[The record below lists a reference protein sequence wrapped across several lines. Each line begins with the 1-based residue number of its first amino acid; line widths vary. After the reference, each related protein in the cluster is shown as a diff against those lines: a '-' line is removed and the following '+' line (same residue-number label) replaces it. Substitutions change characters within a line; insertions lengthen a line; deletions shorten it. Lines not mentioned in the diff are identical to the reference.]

1 MDQRTLDV
9 LEFPKILDRLSS
21 FASFAVGKERVRELR
36 PSSVPAEVEYRQ
48 QVTRE
53 ARHLLELRTGVTVGG
68 ARDVRDPVRRAQLGG
83 RLEPA
88 ELLDVRGTLEA
99 GRTLRRAVLSHRQ
112 VAPALVELAEG
123 LPELRELEDTIGR
136 CIDER
141 GGLTDAASP
150 ALGRIRAELRT
161 AHARLIERLNSILA
175 SSSYKDVIQEPII
188 TMRDGRYVIPIK
200 AEAKGKFRSIVH
212 DQSSSGATLFVEPLL
227 TVDLNNR
234 WRELQLGEQ
243 HEIARI
249 LLELSQQVGRAGD
262 AILFGLERLGD
273 LDLAFASAQLAS
285 MLRGAE
291 PKLVRGRGQDPDR
304 EIILVKARHP
314 LLRGE
319 VVPVTVRLGGD
330 FSALVITGPNTGGK
344 TVTLKTVGLLTLMA
358 LAGLQI
364 PADEGS
370 QVRIVEAVYA
380 DIGDEQSIEQ
390 SLSTFSSHMTHIV
403 EILKRC
409 DDGSLV
415 LLDELGA
422 GTDPVEGAAL
432 ARAILNDLVERGAL
446 TIATTH
452 YSELKSYAHT
462 TPGVANASVEFDV
475 ETLRPTYRLTIGLPG
490 RSNALAIA
498 ARLGLPEPVLE
509 RARGLLSQEDVQVE
523 RMLSEIHSERER
535 AEQAR
540 LRAEKEH
547 RRVAD
552 LARQLTK
559 RLSEIERSK
568 RAAVERA
575 HAEAQAELED
585 LRAGLK
591 ELATRI
597 EHGQAPRGDLAPL
610 MQQVRDIERQL
621 VARRPAP
628 PPHPAPTPPRGHPVP
643 ASGYP
648 APGTGAPPA
657 PITPGAW
664 VRVRRLGQVGRV
676 VSLSG
681 SGAEIQVGAF
691 KTRVR
696 LAELEPATRAEAAR
710 HEEEPVAST
719 YTVSQ
724 PTGPMPP
731 LEIQLLGWRAEQ
743 VGPELDRYLND
754 AYMAGLPFVRIVHG
768 KGTGVLRQVVR
779 EHLTG
784 HPLVRSFDLASA
796 REGGEGVT
804 IAALAN

>member
-9 LEFPKILDRLSS
+9 LEFPKILDRLAA
-21 FASFAVGKERVRELR
+21 FAGFAIGKERARELR
-36 PSSVPAEVEYRQ
+36 PSSLPAEVERRQ
-48 QVTRE
+48 QITRE
-53 ARHLLELRTGVTVGG
+53 ARRLLELRAGATVGG
-68 ARDVRDPVRRAQLGG
+68 ARDVREPVKRAQLGG

-99 GRTLRRAVLSHRQ
+99 GRALRRTIVAHREL
-112 VAPALVELAEG
+112 VPALIELAEG

-141 GGLTDAASP
+141 GGVTDAASP
-150 ALGRIRAELRT
+150 ALGRIRAEART
-161 AHARLIERLNSILA
+161 AHGRLIERLNSILA
-175 SSSYKDVIQEPII
+175 SSAYKDVIQEPII

-234 WRELQLGEQ
+234 WRELQLEEE

-249 LLELSQQVGRAGD
+249 LLELSERVGAVGHQ
-262 AILFGLERLGD
+262 ILFGLERLGD
-273 LDLAFASAQLAS
+273 LDLAFASAQLAGT
-285 MLRGAE
+285 LRAAE
-291 PKLVRGRGQDPDR
+291 PKLVRGRGQDEAG
-304 EIILVKARHP
+304 EIRLLKARHP

-358 LAGLQI
+358 LSGLQL
-364 PADEGS
+364 PVEEGS
-370 QVRIVEAVYA
+370 QVRVVDAVYA

-403 EILKRC
+403 DVLKRC

-432 ARAILNDLVERGAL
+432 ARAILSELVERGAL

-509 RARGLLSQEDVQVE
+509 RARGLLSQEDVQTE
-523 RMLSEIHSERER
+523 RLLAEIQAERER
-535 AEQAR
+535 TEQAR
-540 LRAEKEH
+540 QRAEKEH

-559 RLSEIERSK
+559 RLSEVERSK
-568 RAAVERA
+568 RAAVDRA

-585 LRAGLK
+585 LRARLRGL
-591 ELATRI
+591 ANRI
-597 EHGQAPRGDLAPL
+597 EQGQAPRRELAPL
-610 MQQVRDIERQL
+610 MQQVREVERQL
-621 VARRPAP
+621 TSRRPAP
-628 PPHPAPTPPRGHPVP
+628 PPEAKPT
-643 ASGYP
+643 
-648 APGTGAPPA
+648 A

-664 VRVRRLGQVGRV
+664 VRVRRLGQVGQV
-676 VSLSG
+676 VSVAGG
-681 SGAEIQVGAF
+681 SAEVQVGQF
-691 KTRVR
+691 KTRAR
-696 LAELEPATRAEAAR
+696 LSDLEPATRAEAAR
-710 HEEEPVAST
+710 REEAPVESS
-719 YTVSQ
+719 YSISR

-731 LEIQLLGWRAEQ
+731 LELQLLGWRAEQ

-784 HPLVRSFDLASA
+784 HPLVKSFDFAGA

-804 IAALAN
+804 VAALAN

>member
-9 LEFPKILDRLSS
+9 LEFPKILDRLAA
-21 FASFAVGKERVRELR
+21 FAGFAIGKERVRELR
-36 PSSVPAEVEYRQ
+36 PSGVPAEVEHRQ
-48 QVTRE
+48 QITRE
-53 ARHLLELRTGVTVGG
+53 ARRLFEMRAGVTVGG
-68 ARDVRDPVRRAQLGG
+68 ARDVREPVKRAQLGG
-83 RLEPA
+83 RLEPS

-99 GRTLRRAVLSHRQ
+99 GRTLRKTVRAHREI
-112 VAPALVELAEG
+112 APALVELADG
-123 LPELRELEDTIGR
+123 LPELRELEETIGR
-136 CIDER
+136 SIDER
-141 GGLTDAASP
+141 GGVTDAASP

-161 AHARLIERLNSILA
+161 AHSRLIERLNSILA
-175 SSSYKDVIQEPII
+175 SSAYKDVIQEPII

-200 AEAKGKFRSIVH
+200 SEAKGKFRSIVH

-234 WRELQLGEQ
+234 WRELQLAEE

-249 LLELSQQVGRAGD
+249 LLDLSEQVGRVASP
-262 AILFGLERLGD
+262 ILFGLERLGD
-273 LDLAFASAQLAS
+273 LDLAFASAELAAT
-285 MLRGAE
+285 LRATE
-291 PKLVRGRGQDPDR
+291 PKLARGRGQDADA
-304 EIILVKARHP
+304 EIQLLKARHP

-319 VVPVTVRLGGD
+319 VVPVTVRLGGE

-364 PADEGS
+364 PAEEGS
-370 QVRIVEAVYA
+370 QVRLVEAVYA
-380 DIGDEQSIEQ
+380 DVGDEQSIEQ
-390 SLSTFSSHMTHIV
+390 SLSTFSSHMSHIV
-403 EILKRC
+403 DILKRC

-432 ARAILNDLVERGAL
+432 ARAILSELVDRGTL

-452 YSELKSYAHT
+452 YAELKSYAHT

-498 ARLGLPEPVLE
+498 ARLGLPEDVL
-509 RARGLLSQEDVQVE
+509 ARSRDLLSQEDVQVE
-523 RMLSEIHSERER
+523 RMLAEIHAERER

-540 LRAEKEH
+540 QRVEKEH
-547 RRVAD
+547 RRVTD

-559 RLSEIERSK
+559 RLSDVERSK

-575 HAEAQAELED
+575 HTEAQAELDD
-585 LRAGLK
+585 LRGRLK

-597 EHGQAPRGDLAPL
+597 EQGQAPGGELAPL
-610 MQQVRDIERQL
+610 MQQVREVERQL
-621 VARRPAP
+621 VSRRPAP
-628 PPHPAPTPPRGHPVP
+628 PPTPAPAVP
-643 ASGYP
+643 IA
-648 APGTGAPPA
+648 
-657 PITPGAW
+657 PGAW
-664 VRVRRLGQVGRV
+664 VRVRGLGQVGQV
-676 VSLSG
+676 VSISG
-681 SGAEIQVGAF
+681 GAAEIQVGQF

-710 HEEEPVAST
+710 REEASPAESS
-719 YTVSQ
+719 YAVSR
-724 PTGPMPP
+724 PSGPMPP
-731 LEIQLLGWRAEQ
+731 LEMQLLGWRAEQ

-779 EHLTG
+779 EYLRG
-784 HPLVRSFDLASA
+784 HPLVKSFDFAAA